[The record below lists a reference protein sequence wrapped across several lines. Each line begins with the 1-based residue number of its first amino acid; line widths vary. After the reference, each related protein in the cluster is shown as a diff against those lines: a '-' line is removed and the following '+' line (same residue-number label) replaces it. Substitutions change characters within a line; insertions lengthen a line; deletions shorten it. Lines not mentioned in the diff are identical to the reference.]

1 MSTPPPRISVVVPA
15 LNESKLVRG
24 AIESATRFDGATE
37 TQKDARPGQTVEVIV
52 VDGGSTDDTALEA
65 KRAGAVVLAS
75 ARGRATQCNVGANV
89 ATGDVL
95 LFLHADSTLPPT
107 FKTDV
112 CAHFAERGEC
122 KSSAEWGAFKFR
134 LGDSGVLSMSSST
147 RFCFRLIELLAN
159 LRTSLFRCPYGDQ
172 CIIVRKETFD
182 ELGGFPQMPFLED
195 YELVRRLRRRS
206 TPALMKSFVT
216 TSARRW
222 HALGLLKTTAVNQF
236 VLLGYIVGVPLEVL
250 ARWYAAGRQM
260 GGGSESTEKNMKR
273 DRAVHESNNDIKRS

>member
-122 KSSAEWGAFKFR
+122 KSSA
-134 LGDSGVLSMSSST
+134 
-147 RFCFRLIELLAN
+147 
-159 LRTSLFRCPYGDQ
+159 
-172 CIIVRKETFD
+172 
-182 ELGGFPQMPFLED
+182 
-195 YELVRRLRRRS
+195 
-206 TPALMKSFVT
+206 
-216 TSARRW
+216 
-222 HALGLLKTTAVNQF
+222 
-236 VLLGYIVGVPLEVL
+236 
-250 ARWYAAGRQM
+250 
-260 GGGSESTEKNMKR
+260 
-273 DRAVHESNNDIKRS
+273 